1 MGWLDKLFGREQPSP
16 GSIQDPAL
24 AQIRFGRYSDNNKT
38 PAKTAKWFDAD
49 SLFKEKKYKE
59 SIAAFFDYLTD
70 EKEQNVRFSP
80 QGEGFTFELVQGSKR
95 VYGESNGQHITA
107 RVPVVKMATP
117 SAAVMRRML
126 ELNYGLYYSRTTM
139 NDDHVISMMFDSAI
153 DSANP
158 NKLYYGLKELATKA
172 DRQDDILVADFRMLE
187 EIDTQHIER
196 LPQKE
201 LDIKY
206 RYFRKWIEDTLQQV
220 SELNPDS
227 FSGSVAYLLLNLLY
241 RIDYLIAPEAKLL
254 ADLEKINGIYWTK
267 KEEVPI
273 IERNKM
279 MQDAFRKL
287 LDITPEEFAASV
299 YRAKA
304 TFAIANPP
312 KSDKTRETI
321 ETANR
326 DSYWYIDNKY
336 PALALILNE
345 YGLSYNQYT
354 YSMPHVIT
362 DFYHLYMMIL
372 HAGYFAEL
380 GWTKKLYRA
389 EDNQFDKSAIQQRIL
404 QLLAAHKEKFPYLQ
418 MDVAK
423 LKYDNLYQFGIS
435 YSEQI
440 ANFNLDPKKA
450 N

>member
-1 MGWLDKLFGREQPSP
+1 MGWLDKLFGKEQS
-16 GSIQDPAL
+16 SSESSLDPAL
-24 AQIRFGRYSDNNKT
+24 AQIRFGRYSDNNKS
-38 PAKTAKWFDAD
+38 PAKTAKWYDAD
-49 SLFKEKKYKE
+49 NLFKEKKYQE
-59 SIAAFFDYLTD
+59 SITAFFEYLSD
-70 EKEQNVRFSP
+70 DKEKNVQFSRN
-80 QGEGFTFELVQGSKR
+80 GDGFTFEFVQGSKKI
-95 VYGESNGQHITA
+95 YGESDGKHITA
-107 RVPVVKMATP
+107 RVPVVKMGTP

-139 NDDHVISMMFDSAI
+139 NEDNVISMMFDSAI

-172 DRQDDILVADFRMLE
+172 DRQDDILVADFHMLE
-187 EIDTQHIER
+187 EIDTLHIER
-196 LPQKE
+196 LPEKE

-206 RYFRKWIEDTLQQV
+206 KYFRKWIEDTLQQV

-267 KEEVPI
+267 KEETPI
-273 IERNKM
+273 IERNKI

-287 LDITPEEFAASV
+287 LDVSKEEFGASV

-304 TFAIANPP
+304 TFAITNPP
-312 KSDKTRETI
+312 KTEKVKETI
-321 ETANR
+321 ENSNR
-326 DSYWYIDNKY
+326 DSYWYIENKY
-336 PALALILNE
+336 PAIALILNE

-354 YSMPHVIT
+354 YSMPHVVT
-362 DFYHLYMMIL
+362 AFFHLYMMIV
-372 HAGYFAEL
+372 HADFFAEL

-389 EDNQFDKSAIQQRIL
+389 EDNQFDKGAIQQRIL
-404 QLLAAHKEKFPYLQ
+404 QLVAAHKEKFPYLQ
-418 MDVAK
+418 FDPAR
-423 LKYDNLYQFGIS
+423 LKFDNLYQFGIS

-440 ANFNLDPKKA
+440 ANFNLDSKKA
-450 N
+450 G